1 MEDEKNKKW
10 QDEMFAHHSY
20 WGLVRDTLRT
30 RSVWYDIGKFA
41 VAWAILSV
49 GGFAIDHMISEEK
62 WAGGAQA
69 VTLVRIWAANGVAFG
84 SAMLAFL
91 IAGFTIFAT
100 VTDVR
105 VFKELAILRQNEK
118 NVRHPQS
125 LLQVIFTGFMIDF
138 LYFVGFLAFCL
149 SVGYFFAEK
158 APATALV
165 GWGIRNYPAARIVIV
180 HVAVGL
186 LGAYMFGL
194 VVVTKSF
201 IWNVYQSIL
210 IAIALKDELK

>member
-1 MEDEKNKKW
+1 MKEEGEKW
-10 QDEMFAHHSY
+10 QDEMFVHSSY
-20 WGLVRDTLRT
+20 WGLVRDVLRT
-30 RSVWYDIGKFA
+30 KLVWYDIGKFGL
-41 VAWAILSV
+41 AWAILSV
-49 GGFAIDHMISEEK
+49 GGFSIDHMISLGN

-105 VFKELAILRQNEK
+105 VFKELATLRQSGK
-118 NVRHPQS
+118 DIRRPKS

-138 LYFVGFLAFCL
+138 LYFVGFLGFCL
-149 SVGYFFAEK
+149 GIGYLFAEK

-165 GWGIRNYPAARIVIV
+165 GWGVRNYPVARGVIV
-180 HVAVGL
+180 HAAVGL